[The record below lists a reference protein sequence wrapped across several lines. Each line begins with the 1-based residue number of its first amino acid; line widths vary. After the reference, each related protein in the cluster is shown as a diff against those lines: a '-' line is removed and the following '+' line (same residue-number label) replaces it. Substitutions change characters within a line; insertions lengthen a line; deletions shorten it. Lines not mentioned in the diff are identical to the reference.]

1 MTPKEQTRL
10 QVLNSLLAEHM
21 TLGQA
26 APLMGVSPRHTRRI
40 LTAYREKGSAAVAHG
55 HRGRRAPNATPE
67 AVVAEVVHLARTRYE
82 GANHTN
88 LSELLGERD
97 GIDLGR
103 TTLRRILVNA
113 GLKSPRRRRPP
124 RHRVRRQRMPR
135 EGMLVQMNGSHH
147 PWLGDQAPPFTLLIA
162 VDDATGRV
170 VAALFWEKEDAHSY
184 FRLTQDLMQRR
195 GLPIALYTDR
205 HGVFRH
211 TPSSG
216 LPGMPTQFSRAME
229 ELGVQMIFALS
240 PQAKGRVER
249 AAGTFQDRLVTEL
262 RLSGASSIGEA
273 NRVLE
278 QFLPRFNQRF
288 GVPPQHSEPAFRPLD
303 PGLRLEQVLCFKH
316 RRTVARDNTVRFQL
330 HTLQLLPGPERPS
343 YAGAAVEVLE
353 GLEGRLTVRHEG
365 RIVAAQESPPSP
377 AFLRTGHQRS
387 ATPPVPASGA
397 NGLGERWIASL
408 EPLDPRVEDEENQGA
423 NTDGAAT
430 AGTSAAAIPR
440 KPTFLQKERW
450 KAIQKARRKGMSLRA
465 IERALGI
472 HRATIKRYLDAEG
485 PPARRSRAGP
495 TEPGS
500 DTMAAHPSDIYAGRL
515 NGHLS

>member
-97 GIDLGR
+97 GIDIGR

-135 EGMLVQMNGSHH
+135 EGMLVQMDGSHH

-184 FRLTQDLMQRR
+184 FRLT
-195 GLPIALYTDR
+195 
-205 HGVFRH
+205 HG
-211 TPSSG
+211 
-216 LPGMPTQFSRAME
+216 
-229 ELGVQMIFALS
+229 
-240 PQAKGRVER
+240 
-249 AAGTFQDRLVTEL
+249 
-262 RLSGASSIGEA
+262 
-273 NRVLE
+273 
-278 QFLPRFNQRF
+278 
-288 GVPPQHSEPAFRPLD
+288 PL
-303 PGLRLEQVLCFKH
+303 H
-316 RRTVARDNTVRFQL
+316 
-330 HTLQLLPGPERPS
+330 
-343 YAGAAVEVLE
+343 
-353 GLEGRLTVRHEG
+353 
-365 RIVAAQESPPSP
+365 
-377 AFLRTGHQRS
+377 
-387 ATPPVPASGA
+387 
-397 NGLGERWIASL
+397 
-408 EPLDPRVEDEENQGA
+408 
-423 NTDGAAT
+423 
-430 AGTSAAAIPR
+430 
-440 KPTFLQKERW
+440 
-450 KAIQKARRKGMSLRA
+450 
-465 IERALGI
+465 
-472 HRATIKRYLDAEG
+472 
-485 PPARRSRAGP
+485 
-495 TEPGS
+495 
-500 DTMAAHPSDIYAGRL
+500 
-515 NGHLS
+515 